1 MNIHSKVHTVDTVG
15 LLKSLVGIPSY
26 SGDEGEAASYLENCM
41 KEMGLKPHRKKNNI
55 WAFPAN
61 FKEGRPNVLL
71 NAHLDTVK
79 PSEAWS
85 MEPHHPVEKGGK
97 IYGLGTNDDGASLVC
112 LLDAFMHFYEK
123 ELPVNII
130 FSATAEEE
138 TGGKDGIQSMVE
150 ELPEISLGIM
160 GEPTGMQ
167 MALGERGLLVID
179 GKVTGTP
186 KHAALD
192 NPDNAIINAM
202 EVLNKL
208 QKCSFEK
215 TSEVLGGVHV
225 TISEIHAGIQHN
237 VTPAECSFVVDIR
250 INEHYTP
257 QEILDILEKE
267 LGCTLEARSLDKKA
281 SGIALDHPIVE
292 SGRALNL
299 KLYGSS
305 TLSNMAYVSFPC
317 VKIGPG
323 DSARSHRPDE
333 FVYRKELDSGKLYYK
348 RLINQYISLL

>member
-1 MNIHSKVHTVDTVG
+1 MNIHSKLHKVDTAG
-15 LLKSLVGIPSY
+15 LLKSMVSIPSY
-26 SGDEGEAASYLENCM
+26 SGDEGEAANYLEGHM
-41 KEMGLKPHRKKNNI
+41 KELGLAPHRKKNNL

-61 FKEGRPNVLL
+61 FKEGQPNVLL
-71 NAHLDTVK
+71 NAHLDTVR

-85 MEPHHPVEKGGK
+85 MDPHHPVEKRGK

-112 LLDAFMHFYEK
+112 LLNTFMHFYEK

-138 TGGKDGIQSMVE
+138 TGGKDGIQSMVQ

-160 GEPTGMQ
+160 GEPTQMQ
-167 MALGERGLLVID
+167 MATGERGLLVIN
-179 GKVTGTP
+179 GKVKGTT
-186 KHAALD
+186 KHAALE
-192 NPDNAIINAM
+192 NNDNAIINAM

-208 QKCSFEK
+208 QKLSFEK
-215 TSEVLGGVHV
+215 TSDILSDVKV
-225 TISEIHAGIQHN
+225 TVSEIYAGIQHN
-237 VTPAECSFVVDIR
+237 VTPAECSFVLDIR
-250 INEHYTP
+250 MNEQYTP
-257 QEILDILEKE
+257 QEILNILEEE

-281 SGIALDHPIVE
+281 SGIALGHPIVE
-292 SGRALNL
+292 SARALNL

-305 TLSNMAYVSFPC
+305 TLSNMAYVSFPS

-333 FVYRKELDSGKLYYK
+333 FICRTELDTGKLYYK
-348 RLINQYISLL
+348 RLMNQYISLL